1 MSSEKRSHPRF
12 EINQFVEMDFG
23 HEIYISAEGINLS
36 RNGVLCK
43 TEEECPLYSSV
54 FMMMTLPYK
63 NKKRII
69 NLEGVV
75 NRSVHKKNGWE
86 TGVSITSMN
95 KASKTVF
102 DEVMNHLHSL

>member
-1 MSSEKRSHPRF
+1 MSFEKRTYPGF
-12 EINQFVEMDFG
+12 EISQFVEMDFG
-23 HEIYISAEGINLS
+23 HEIYISAEVINLS

-54 FMMMTLPYK
+54 YMMMTLTYK

-75 NRSVHKKNGWE
+75 SKSVHKRNGWE
-86 TGVSITSMN
+86 TGVNVTSMS
-95 KASKTVF
+95 KASRTVF
-102 DEVMNHLHSL
+102 DEVMNHLHS